1 MKKTIIIALMALA
14 IVAVPATAQ
23 TRKDKKAAEKAKWE
37 QQQQFDAEEA
47 ALRHQIRMD
56 SIANAK
62 RVAEEQAAAKAAK
75 AAADKAAAEAKAKAE
90 AEAIA
95 AQEIAISE
103 PCEEYYSTKELI
115 RGRGVAEAPIQQV
128 AMAQA
133 RTLAVQEFAS
143 QIKSTVNAVASNEM
157 AGLSDGDFTEVQ
169 VMYNDKVETTVKET
183 TGFRIVCRKTT
194 TSVKNGKKMYTH
206 YIVVEMDVESILKPI
221 YDNIQD
227 DLATKLDQS
236 FEQFREEFDKHF
248 PVE

>member
-1 MKKTIIIALMALA
+1 MKKTILLAFMALA

-23 TRKDKKAAEKAKWE
+23 TRKDRKAAEKAKWE

-62 RVAEEQAAAKAAK
+62 REAEEQAAARAAK
-75 AAADKAAAEAKAKAE
+75 AAADKAAAEAKAKAQ

-95 AQEIAISE
+95 AQEVIITE

-169 VMYNDKVETTVKET
+169 VMYNDKVEKPQHANIGHQPD
-183 TGFRIVCRKTT
+183 TGQRHLHNGMVHPRNREVAGLG
-194 TSVKNGKKMYTH
+194 TSCPKKGWRESSF
-206 YIVVEMDVESILKPI
+206 IQVV
-221 YDNIQD
+221 
-227 DLATKLDQS
+227 
-236 FEQFREEFDKHF
+236 
-248 PVE
+248 